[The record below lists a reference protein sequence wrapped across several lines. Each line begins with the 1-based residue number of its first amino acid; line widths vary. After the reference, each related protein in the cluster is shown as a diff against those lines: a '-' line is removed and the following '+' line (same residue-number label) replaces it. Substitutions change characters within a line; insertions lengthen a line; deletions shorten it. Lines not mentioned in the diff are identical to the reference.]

1 MDFGTLPRMAW
12 DTARTKQRL
21 LDSAVVEFA
30 EFGPAG
36 ARVARIAQRAG
47 INKERIYQYF
57 GSKEALFIAVLDA
70 ELQRF
75 AAALPID
82 AADPGD
88 LGAYAAQVFDYH
100 HRHPHVARLLAWE
113 GLQHQESFASEG
125 ERTGHYD
132 ANVAVLARAQASGAL
147 PDDVPAAQL
156 VYAVLALSASWFI
169 LPQLGRMLVPDL
181 ANAQA
186 EAQRDALAAIIAR
199 LVAPGPAAG

>member
-1 MDFGTLPRMAW
+1 MAW
-12 DTARTKQRL
+12 DTARTKQLL
-21 LDSAVVEFA
+21 LDAAVVEFA

-47 INKERIYQYF
+47 VNKERIYQYF

-75 AAALPID
+75 AAALPMD
-82 AADPGD
+82 AGDPGD

-100 HRHPHVARLLAWE
+100 HRNPHVARLLAWE
-113 GLQHQESFASEG
+113 GLHHQDAFAFASED

-132 ANVAVLARAQASGAL
+132 ANVAVLARAQASGAV
-147 PDDVPAAQL
+147 PGDVPAAQL

-169 LPQLGRMLVPDL
+169 LPQLGRMLLPEL
-181 ANAQA
+181 AAAQA
-186 EAQRDALAAIIAR
+186 EAQRDALAALIAR
-199 LVAPGPAAG
+199 LVAPGAVAG